1 MLHFRQAGS
10 GKPVILIHGLFGSL
24 ENLGGIAR
32 LLTQDFAVYSVDL
45 PNHGRSPH
53 CVGADLAFMAQAV
66 RDWMHLL
73 GLSDASVIG
82 HSLGGKVAMELAL
95 STPDLVRAL
104 VVMDIAP
111 VTYKP
116 RHEAVFRGLK
126 AIEPARLQSR
136 EEAEQILLEHIP
148 EAAVRSFLLKNLVR
162 ESGGFRWRMNLVDLE
177 VQYSRLIHANRDGIF
192 PGPVLFLKGG
202 DSDYISSE
210 HRVTILQ
217 RFPGAEYKMIAGA
230 GHWLHAEKPGL
241 TAAQIKKFLQ
251 KT

>member
-1 MLHFRQAGS
+1 MLHFRQVGS

-32 LLTQDFAVYSVDL
+32 SLTQDFAVYSIDL

-53 CVGADLAFMAQAV
+53 CVGGDLAFMTEAV

-73 GLSDASVIG
+73 GLSNAAIVG

-95 STPDLVRAL
+95 SDPELVRAL

-126 AIEPARLQSR
+126 AIDPTHLQSR
-136 EEAEQILLEHIP
+136 EAAEQTLTEHIS

-177 VQYSRLIHANRDGIF
+177 AQYSRLIHANRIGIF

-202 DSDYISSE
+202 DSDYINPE
-210 HRVTILQ
+210 HRVSLLQ
-217 RFPGAEYKMIAGA
+217 RFPGAEYKVIAGV
-230 GHWLHAEKPGL
+230 GHWLHAEKPSL

-251 KT
+251 KY